1 MNSKGSR
8 CMLKSDKLYNSTSSL
23 VAAISLIVLGI
34 LMVVGSDQLYIH
46 VVHLFISVLLIL
58 GVVQFIRYFFVRQE
72 NNEKKITFTRS
83 FINLLFCFLFSIVPA
98 IPLSVLPILFG
109 IYFLMNGVIKFII
122 YFIMRKERANG
133 RIKEL
138 LAGVFYVG
146 FGIPFLCSPLKNL
159 SYLLIFLGIYIILL
173 GVTYLFDFI
182 SAVLPRRVKRKIT
195 RKLRFTLPVLVEMVI
210 PYQVLNEINYFLDK
224 EQYDKPFIYE
234 EKKSSETPD
243 MEIFVHASKN
253 GFNRLGHVDIW
264 YQGRVISYG
273 NYDDASMRFF
283 TMIGDGVVFT
293 AKKEDYIPFCISHS
307 KKTLFGFGLRL
318 TDAQKKNIEKYLNSL
333 FDQLV
338 EWYSPYEVALQK
350 NKKVS
355 KQKYKDYASCLY
367 MATKAKF
374 YKFPEGRFK
383 NYFVL
388 GVNCCLL
395 ADSIIG
401 KSGSDLLK
409 MSGIITPGT
418 YYEYLNREFRKK
430 NSMVISRTI
439 YNAESVNK
447 KHGVKEIFKGF
458 SK

>member
-1 MNSKGSR
+1 
-8 CMLKSDKLYNSTSSL
+8 MLKSDKLYNSTSSL

-34 LMVVGSDQLYIH
+34 LMVVGSDRLYIQ

-58 GVVQFIRYFFVRQE
+58 GVVQFIRYFLVRQE

-109 IYFLMNGVIKFII
+109 IYFLMNGIIKFII

-138 LAGVFYVG
+138 LAGIFYIG

-159 SYLLIFLGIYIILL
+159 SYLLVFLGIYIILL
-173 GVTYLFDFI
+173 GITYLFDFV

-224 EQYDKPFIYE
+224 EQYDKLFIYE
-234 EKKSSETPD
+234 EKKSNETPD

-264 YQGRVISYG
+264 YQGQVISYG

-283 TMIGDGVVFT
+283 SMIGDGVVFT
-293 AKKEDYIPFCISHS
+293 TKKEDYIPFCISHS
-307 KKTLFGFGLRL
+307 NKTLFGFGLRL
-318 TDAQKKNIEKYLNSL
+318 TDAQKKNIEKYLHSL
-333 FDQLV
+333 FNQLI
-338 EWYSPYEVALQK
+338 EWHSPYEDALQK
-350 NKKVS
+350 NKKIN

-367 MATKAKF
+367 MATNAKF
-374 YKFPEGRFK
+374 YKFPEGKFK

>member
-1 MNSKGSR
+1 
-8 CMLKSDKLYNSTSSL
+8 MLKSDKLYNSTSSL

-83 FINLLFCFLFSIVPA
+83 FINLFFCFLFSIVPA

-224 EQYDKPFIYE
+224 YDKPFIYE

-307 KKTLFGFGLRL
+307 KKTLFGFGLWL